1 VIYTLIWTPAFVNAL
16 KTLPTGDA
24 VDVANNVMSLA
35 RDPRPIAGTVA
46 ELGDDMYVLHVGE
59 YDVLYDITGL
69 TVRALLVSRRTK

>member
-1 VIYTLIWTPAFVNAL
+1 MIYTLIWEPAFIDDL

-35 RDPRPIAGTVA
+35 RDPRPIVGAVA

-69 TVRALLVSRRTK
+69 TVRALLVRRRTK